1 MKKELK
7 KILIKEVKDYI
18 SNEQEKERQK
28 LLWGMCI
35 VDHKDKVL
43 KIEDITDEEWKSFMK
58 GREDI
63 IKCLKTPLNN
73 INNDNK

>member
-1 MKKELK
+1 MNKKEAK
-7 KILIKEVKDYI
+7 KILVKEVKDYI

-43 KIEDITDEEWKSFMK
+43 KIEDITDKEWADFMK
-58 GREDI
+58 GRKDI
-63 IKCLKTPLNN
+63 IKYLKTPQ
-73 INNDNK
+73 NKH